1 MWVGQT
7 EGANNNL
14 CLGGHGPRSSVLG
27 WHEQRMRTCCYKIRA
42 SRKKKKK
49 KSTAENKSFCC
60 HIWTREV
67 EQCSPETFCCI
78 CLNLTAAYF
87 FFSFFFP
94 PSSLPDSRCRA
105 RMTAPATAFG
115 TLHRQIKFLSAASSE
130 AHLVAGLTS
139 HVRKCCARSHGR
151 IAASVIFETEERRK
165 LICP

>member
-7 EGANNNL
+7 EDANSNL

-27 WHEQRMRTCCYKIRA
+27 WHEQRMRTCCYKIR
-42 SRKKKKK
+42 KKR

-78 CLNLTAAYF
+78 CLNLTAAYL
-87 FFSFFFP
+87 FFSFFP
-94 PSSLPDSRCRA
+94 PSLPDSRCRA
-105 RMTAPATAFG
+105 CMTAPATAFG
-115 TLHRQIKFLSAASSE
+115 TLHRQIKFLSAATSE
-130 AHLVAGLTS
+130 AHLVAGFTS
-139 HVRKCCARSHGR
+139 HVRKCCACSHGR
-151 IAASVIFETEERRK
+151 IAASVIFETEERCK